1 MTEFQLLKE
10 TLAYDPLT
18 GVFTWIPV
26 RGRGMHKR
34 VGVAGSV
41 HYLSGYRYITFNGRL
56 VFAHR
61 LAFLYMTGEWPSDQ
75 VDHITGERDNNAW
88 LNLRVVSNSEN
99 MQNISRAHGDTLTG
113 ELGVTFRRNRYE
125 ARIQVGKRRKHIG
138 TFKNKEDAVQAYRAA
153 KLLAHTHNERF
164 VSAC

>member
-10 TLAYDPLT
+10 ALVYDQVT
-18 GVFTWIPV
+18 GVFTWIP
-26 RGRGMHKR
+26 RTGRGMHKR

-41 HYLSGYRYITFNGRL
+41 HYLSGYRYISFNGKL

-88 LNLRVVSNSEN
+88 SNLRVVNNSQN
-99 MQNISRAHGDTLTG
+99 MQNISRAHGDTVTG

-125 ARIQVGKRRKHIG
+125 ARIQVGKCRKHLG
-138 TFKNKEDAVQAYRAA
+138 TFKSKEDAVRAYLAA
-153 KLLAHTHNERF
+153 KLSTHTHNERF
-164 VSAC
+164 VA